1 MQQLFISD
9 RLESVAQMI
18 TLIVIFVIVLAITY
32 FSTKWVGGIQKEK
45 MLGSNIKVLETMRIS
60 NSKYIQIIK
69 IGSQCFAIAV
79 CKDTV
84 TYLGEVKEEELVYS
98 DSSTGKFSTDSF
110 KAILEKYKKDKP
122 ED

>member
-1 MQQLFISD
+1 MVPYGSYIIYGHGTHGTAFKGIIPYSKD
-9 RLESVAQMI
+9 SV
-18 TLIVIFVIVLAITY
+18 
-32 FSTKWVGGIQKEK
+32 
-45 MLGSNIKVLETMRIS
+45 R
-60 NSKYIQIIK
+60 YIQIIK
-69 IGSQCFAIAV
+69 IGLQCFAIAV

-84 TYLGEVKEEELVYS
+84 TYLGEVKEEELIYS